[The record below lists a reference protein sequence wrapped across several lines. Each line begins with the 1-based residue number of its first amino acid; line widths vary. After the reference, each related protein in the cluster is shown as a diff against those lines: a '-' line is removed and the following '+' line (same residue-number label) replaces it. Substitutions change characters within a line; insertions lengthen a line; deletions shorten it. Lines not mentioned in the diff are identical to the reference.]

1 MWHGPI
7 PWPKKPSKTTPG
19 NPGHI
24 NRDPAEVADTYLA
37 LMDHLGTDGLLTAV
51 SRLKRDERW
60 HSLARLAIR
69 DDIYGSLRALCFDV
83 LAIGEPD
90 ENGEEKIA
98 EWETT
103 NSSRVSRARRTLTEI
118 YESREHDLATL
129 SVAARQIRS
138 MTTNNWNGVVWVT
151 SDFGG

>member
-7 PWPKKPSKTTPG
+7 PWPKKPSNTTPG

-24 NRDPAEVADTYLA
+24 NRDPAEVADTYFA

-51 SRLKRDERW
+51 SRLERDERW

-138 MTTNNWNGVVWVT
+138 MTRTTGT
-151 SDFGG
+151 GSSG